1 MIIQSDIRFT
11 ALFRSISKIA
21 GAITIFVGLLVLVGW
36 IMDIRALKSVFS
48 GLVSMKANTALAFVL
63 SGLSLWLMADTA
75 VSRQSLRIT
84 QILASAVGLIG
95 LLTLCEYL
103 FGWDMGI
110 DQLLFNDT
118 ASGSSP
124 PGRMAFVTAANFLAI
139 GLCMLFIKSRRGF
152 GPAQFLALFVAFI
165 SMVALIAYIYDV
177 KSLYAVSPYSTMAL
191 HTVITFI
198 VLSFGILFSRPERGL
213 MSIIASDTAGGITM
227 RRLLPA
233 AIGIPVVVGYVR
245 LMGEQAGFYDIGF
258 GLALM
263 VVASITLLLISVWW
277 NSRSLYQI
285 DIARKEAEKEIRKL
299 NEDLEQRVIQRTAQ
313 LEAANKELEA
323 FSYSVS
329 HDLRAPLRAI
339 DGFSKIVIEGYYD
352 KLDEEGK
359 RLLNVVRDNTQKM
372 GQLIDDLLS
381 LSRLGRKEMSFAE
394 IKMDELAKGVF
405 DELKAA
411 DVRRNLQFDIKALP
425 HAYGDRAL
433 IHQVFANLISN
444 AIKFTRPKDAPTI
457 EVGGWSEGDE
467 DIYYV
472 KDNGVGFDMQYKN
485 KLFGVFQ
492 RLHSESE
499 FEGIGVGLAI
509 VHRIIQRHDGRL
521 WAEGE
526 VNKGAAFYFTLP
538 KKERRG

>member
-1 MIIQSDIRFT
+1 MISQSDPRL
-11 ALFRSISKIA
+11 AVLFRSISKIA
-21 GAITIFVGLLVLVGW
+21 GATAIFIGTLVLVGW
-36 IMDIRALKSVFS
+36 IKDIIIFKSVFPA
-48 GLVSMKANTALAFVL
+48 LVAMKANTALAFLL
-63 SGLSLWLMADTA
+63 SGISLWLLQGDII
-75 VSRQSLRIT
+75 RPWSLRIARLCAFL
-84 QILASAVGLIG
+84 ILLIG
-95 LLTLCEYL
+95 LLTLIEYI

-110 DQLLFNDT
+110 DQLLFKDL
-118 ASGSSP
+118 AAASSP
-124 PGRMAFVTAANFLAI
+124 SGRMAFATAVNFLI
-139 GLCMLFIKSRRGF
+139 LGLALLIIKTPRGF
-152 GPAQFLALFVAFI
+152 GLAQFLTLSTAFI

-177 KSLYAVSPYSTMAL
+177 KSLYAVSPYSSMAL
-191 HTVITFI
+191 HTAITFI
-198 VLSFGILFSRPERGL
+198 VLSFGLLFSQPERGL
-213 MSIIASDTAGGITM
+213 MAVIASDTAGGITM

-233 AIGIPVVVGYVR
+233 AIGIPVVIGYVR
-245 LMGEQAGFYDIGF
+245 LMGERAGFYDIGF

-263 VVASITLLLISVWW
+263 AVSSITLLVISVWW

-285 DIARKEAEKEIRKL
+285 DIKRKEAEDEIRRL
-299 NEDLEQRVIQRTAQ
+299 NKELEQRVIQRTAQ

-359 RLLNVVRDNTQKM
+359 RQLNVIRDNTQKM

-381 LSRLGRKEMSFAE
+381 LSRLGRQEMNFAE
-394 IKMDELAKGVF
+394 IRMDKLAKSVF

-411 DVRRNLQFDIKALP
+411 DVQRNLQFDIKALP

-444 AIKFTRPKDAPTI
+444 AIKFTRPKDAAAI
-457 EVGGWSEGDE
+457 EVGGWSEGE
-467 DIYYV
+467 ENIYYV

-492 RLHSESE
+492 RLHGESE
-499 FEGIGVGLAI
+499 FEGVGVGLAI
-509 VHRIIQRHDGRL
+509 VHRIIQRHNGRL

-538 KKERRG
+538 KRK